1 MGAAAAGTVVGLGLC
16 GAYLAGANAPN
27 AVMRAHAQALAPAA
41 ALNFSEAA
49 LQQNVAKMAPGDQA
63 IARRYDPLLA
73 AGAVL
78 KDRQAAAFAARLEKS
93 DPAPSGPTLAS
104 LMLRPSLGIGR
115 FDASSRFDLVASDAM
130 DSARDL
136 ECLTQAVY
144 YEARGESL
152 QGQEAVAQVVLNRVR
167 HPAFP
172 KTVCAVVFQGAAAG
186 HGCQFSF
193 ACDGSMHDR
202 REPAAWRR
210 AEGVA
215 ARALGGAVMAA
226 VGKSTHFHAV
236 GYGSQWDGD
245 MIRVAQVGMHIFFR
259 FGHNGAAITQAPADG
274 VQTAQA
280 APVPTTASAPP
291 VLASLLPAPI
301 ASDSSARVEAKGASP
316 SKDAPAQG
324 ASASAGLIQPTAGPP
339 PAKAPSPT
347 A

>member
-1 MGAAAAGTVVGLGLC
+1 MGLGLC

-27 AVMRAHAQALAPAA
+27 TLMRGHAEAPNSAA
-41 ALNFSEAA
+41 ALSFSEAA
-49 LQQNVAKMAPGDQA
+49 LQQKLAEMQPGDQA

-78 KDRQAAAFAARLEKS
+78 RDREAAAFAARLQRA
-93 DPAPSGPTLAS
+93 DPAPAGPSLAG
-104 LMLRPSLGIGR
+104 LMLRPALGVGR
-115 FDASSRFDLVASDAM
+115 FDASSRFDLVVTNAL

-144 YEARGESL
+144 YEARGESV

-172 KTVCAVVFQGAAAG
+172 KTVCAVVFQGAAVG

-193 ACDGSMHDR
+193 ACDGSMRDR

-210 AEGVA
+210 AQGVA
-215 ARALGGAVMAA
+215 ARALGGAVMTA
-226 VGKSTHFHAV
+226 VGKSTHFHAI

-259 FGHNGAAITQAPADG
+259 FGHGGAAITQLPADG
-274 VQTAQA
+274 VQI
-280 APVPTTASAPP
+280 ASASPAPTEASPAP
-291 VLASLLPAPI
+291 VLASLLPAPV
-301 ASDSSARVEAKGASP
+301 AGDGSGRVEAKAASP
-316 SKDAPAQG
+316 SKDAASPG
-324 ASASAGLIQPTAGPP
+324 ASAPAGVIQPTAGPP
-339 PAKAPSPT
+339 PAKAQSPT